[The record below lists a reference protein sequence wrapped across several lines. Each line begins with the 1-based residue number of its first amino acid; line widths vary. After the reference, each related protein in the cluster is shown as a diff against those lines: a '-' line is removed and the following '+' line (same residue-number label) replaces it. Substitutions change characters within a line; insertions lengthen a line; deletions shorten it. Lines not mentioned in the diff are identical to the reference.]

1 MAIFKE
7 VVRGDGSGIAEYY
20 RVNDGKVMNVD
31 YSVVTNKPTI
41 NGVVLAGDL
50 TMADFTEGLDAAV
63 IPMTGQE
70 MSKLGSSDTGII
82 LCTSDYSYRDNT
94 GKINA
99 VSRGVV
105 YEVVKGRL
113 VDTILVSGSGDGSGG
128 GSGSTP
134 RSNYTV
140 TVSPLEQN
148 VAIGA
153 EAELKFRFE
162 TTTLPDSG
170 TAQLYINGKLKST
183 QSVKTGEY
191 SFDVSKYIKA
201 GVNTFQVVTFDRNN
215 AKITLDYIVN
225 GIELLLSSDF
235 SSKTVQGIDIDFRY
249 KLTGYGNKEIHFAL
263 DDEEE
268 IIIESSSSNINTV
281 QQFKNL
287 SHGAHHLEVW
297 ADVQMEETYLESNKL
312 VYDFLCADPFN
323 DEVLILST
331 FNTESATEGDLL
343 AIDYLVYNNKAAK
356 SQVQLLINDEKKL
369 DVEVGRTRQTWNV
382 TNYPIGTTTFSI
394 VCGDVRVDKIVEVA
408 KLNIDLNPVT
418 DNLLL
423 HLTAQNRSNQET
435 EDTRSVWSYG
445 DTTAELNN
453 FTWVGDGWLN
463 SALKFKGLA
472 NGYLPINLFE
482 EDIRKTGR
490 TFEFE
495 FETYRAFKASSILLE
510 CLTEGKGFQIKQN
523 ECTLA
528 SEQTSVIA
536 KFNENSRIRVS
547 FVIEPLSS
555 NRLIKTYINGVLSGL
570 AQYSDTDNFQHN
582 APVGITINP
591 DEEEIDIC
599 SIRIYNRDLSSEEV
613 LNNYMYDLSDNAVKI
628 QKYTDNL
635 IYDVNGNVSYI
646 KMKAQMPVLTIT
658 GEMPPAK
665 GEKRTV
671 SCVYE
676 NIADDTYNFD
686 YDGCTIDVQGTSSQ
700 YYPRKNWKITL
711 PEKIKFHENAIEE
724 DTFCFKAD
732 YMETSHSHN
741 IGSAIIANNLPTE
754 LFPTRQENDKVRDTM
769 YGFPCVIFV
778 KENEEAEPVFH
789 GTYMFN
795 NDKSNADTLGLTT
808 ELAESWE
815 FRNNTSDHCLFKTND
830 FSVAAK
836 PEDNLEARYPGKNTD
851 YTNIKKLYDWI
862 VGCNGDVAKFK
873 AEFEEHL
880 NLEYCLNYIVF
891 MEFAML
897 TDSRAKNM
905 FLDTVDGNIWYPR
918 FYDMDTAWGLN
929 NEGELRFSYDV
940 EMHDQIGSGYV
951 WNDRGQS
958 VLWNMF
964 EEAFADEIKNK
975 YHELRKEKLTYDNI
989 YETYVTNISDKFVE
1003 ASYNEDAEY
1012 KYVGPL
1018 VENGDSTY
1026 LYAAQ
1031 GDRIE
1036 HFKYLLENRIIYLD
1050 SKYEYGDYN
1059 SNYATMRLYTTS
1071 ADFDITPYT
1080 TQYIKI
1086 KFGSTLKGTKCAA
1099 GQITKI
1105 TQPPGLEFND
1115 TETIIYG
1122 ASEIAN
1128 LGDLRDKYPGTV
1140 DITKCGK
1147 LQELIIGPT
1156 TGKNENLKTLS
1167 LGNNPLLRKLDVRNC
1182 PNLKGNLD
1190 MSGCSDLREVYLT
1203 GSGVTSVSLPE
1214 TSSVQKLHLPASLTS
1229 LTLKHQYNITDLQFE
1244 SYSNI
1249 QTLILADSIIGD
1261 PEDLIFKCPSLLRL
1275 NIEFKAG
1282 FFDAMP
1288 LDQLLHYTNNLKGV
1302 DEQGYNTEHPGF
1314 SGELTVSIP
1323 GHYTAEEIDNFKT
1336 MLASV
1341 YPLLNIT
1348 YVQGAD
1354 VFQFTGYGK
1363 VRTTP
1368 STTYPDGWYW
1378 SSTTDESQIEFYLV
1392 SKIIDG
1398 SEGVITFPETYKGK
1412 PVRGTTGLTITKA
1425 NYKIRAVVSPA
1436 SYAYSAEPGRTIFK
1450 GITAIQ
1456 GETSASQE
1464 SKLQIING
1472 IGPSFS
1478 LDGMFKHLS
1487 SLENQN
1493 DVTGTVT
1500 FNVYNATPP
1509 ISGKVFFPNATSYG
1523 REGLSHFK
1531 DVVWEKAEKIV
1542 YQGTYSST
1550 KHANFANGDNAFRLT
1565 EQPLIFKESVLTTQM
1580 SAFGS
1585 SITSVSSGYSAG
1597 IRGIQVTNEVDISHF
1612 PSNNT
1617 IPITTSL
1624 RAKKIT
1630 GTDCIQSTCYNRN
1643 GVLLPWRMFGPFI
1656 SEEDEFLSF
1665 PGITKMAY
1673 EGDPSL
1679 MSTTAKEVFQIVESS
1694 LAHYIFPNLK
1704 EIDVD
1709 YVKGPDVN
1717 QTAAEANDDKG
1728 FIRIGENVKLT
1739 KRTNSITERGACTL
1753 IARYGMLCRSLDVP
1767 ALDCSELDHGG
1778 YNTTTIRTSWVVN
1791 FGGFKDYGKAFDTTV
1806 SANYSKYR
1814 LGSFMVAPRLT
1825 FESLINILD
1834 NLYDIAS
1841 MGCATQTVYFGTS
1854 HLQKLKA
1861 SEEGLAA
1868 IERATEKGWTIVA

>member
-1 MAIFKE
+1 M
-7 VVRGDGSGIAEYY
+7 
-20 RVNDGKVMNVD
+20 
-31 YSVVTNKPTI
+31 
-41 NGVVLAGDL
+41 
-50 TMADFTEGLDAAV
+50 
-63 IPMTGQE
+63 
-70 MSKLGSSDTGII
+70 
-82 LCTSDYSYRDNT
+82 
-94 GKINA
+94 
-99 VSRGVV
+99 
-105 YEVVKGRL
+105 
-113 VDTILVSGSGDGSGG
+113 
-128 GSGSTP
+128 
-134 RSNYTV
+134 
-140 TVSPLEQN
+140 
-148 VAIGA
+148 
-153 EAELKFRFE
+153 
-162 TTTLPDSG
+162 
-170 TAQLYINGKLKST
+170 
-183 QSVKTGEY
+183 
-191 SFDVSKYIKA
+191 
-201 GVNTFQVVTFDRNN
+201 
-215 AKITLDYIVN
+215 
-225 GIELLLSSDF
+225 
-235 SSKTVQGIDIDFRY
+235 
-249 KLTGYGNKEIHFAL
+249 
-263 DDEEE
+263 
-268 IIIESSSSNINTV
+268 
-281 QQFKNL
+281 
-287 SHGAHHLEVW
+287 
-297 ADVQMEETYLESNKL
+297 
-312 VYDFLCADPFN
+312 
-323 DEVLILST
+323 
-331 FNTESATEGDLL
+331 
-343 AIDYLVYNNKAAK
+343 
-356 SQVQLLINDEKKL
+356 
-369 DVEVGRTRQTWNV
+369 
-382 TNYPIGTTTFSI
+382 
-394 VCGDVRVDKIVEVA
+394 
-408 KLNIDLNPVT
+408 
-418 DNLLL
+418 
-423 HLTAQNRSNQET
+423 
-435 EDTRSVWSYG
+435 WSYG

-463 SALKFKGLA
+463 NALKFKGLA

-510 CLTEGKGFQIKQN
+510 CLTENKGFQIRQN
-523 ECTLA
+523 ECTLF
-528 SEQTSVIA
+528 SEQTSVTA

-686 YDGCTIDVQGTSSQ
+686 YDECTIDVQGTSSQ
-700 YYPRKNWKITL
+700 YYPRKNWKIKL
-711 PEKIKFHENAIEE
+711 PEKIKFHDNAIEE

-741 IGSAIIANNLPTE
+741 IGSAIIANSLPTE

-778 KENEEAEPVFH
+778 KENEEATPVFH

-808 ELAESWE
+808 EFAESWE

-830 FSVAAK
+830 FSAAAK
-836 PEDNLEARYPGKNTD
+836 PEDNLEARYPDKNTD

-862 VGCNGDVAKFK
+862 VGCNGDIVKFK

-989 YETYVTNISDKFVE
+989 YETYVTNISDRFVE
-1003 ASYNEDAEY
+1003 ASYNEDAEF

-1036 HFKYLLENRIIYLD
+1036 HFKYLLENRITYLD

-1059 SNYATMRLYTTS
+1059 SNYATMRLYTTN
-1071 ADFDITPYT
+1071 ANFDITTYT
-1080 TQYIKI
+1080 TEYVKI
-1086 KFGSTLKGTKCAA
+1086 KFGSAIQGNKCIA
-1099 GQITKI
+1099 GITTQIP
-1105 TQPPGLEFND
+1105 QPPGLEFND

-1128 LGDLRDKYPGTV
+1128 LGNLSDKFPGTV

-1156 TGKNENLKTLS
+1156 AGKNENLKTLS

-1203 GSGVTSVSLPE
+1203 GSGVTSVSLPN

-1229 LTLKHQYNITDLQFE
+1229 LTLSHQYNITDLQFE

-1261 PEDLIFKCPSLLRL
+1261 PEDLIFKCPSLTRL
-1275 NIEFKAG
+1275 NIEFKPG
-1282 FFDAMP
+1282 FFDVLS

-1302 DEQGYNTEHPGF
+1302 DEQGYNTEYPGF
-1314 SGELTVSIP
+1314 TGELTVSTP
-1323 GHYTAEEIDNFKT
+1323 GHYTEEEIENFKI
-1336 MLASV
+1336 MLANA
-1341 YPLLNIT
+1341 YPLLKLS
-1348 YVQGAD
+1348 YVNGQD
-1354 VFQFTGYGK
+1354 VFQFKGYY
-1363 VRTTP
+1363 RRETTP
-1368 STTYPDGWYW
+1368 STSYPDGWYW
-1378 SSTTDESQIEFYLV
+1378 YETTDETLIEFYLV
-1392 SKIIDG
+1392 SKIVNG
-1398 SEGVITFPETYKGK
+1398 ASGVITFPETYKGK
-1412 PVRGTTGLTITKA
+1412 PVRGTTGISVQKEA
-1425 NYKIRAVVSPA
+1425 NNVRAIISPSSYK
-1436 SYAYSAEPGRTIFK
+1436 YSKEPGRTIFK
-1450 GITAIQ
+1450 GVTSITGDTA
-1456 GETSASQE
+1456 TAYT
-1464 SKLQIING
+1464 SKLQSVNG
-1472 IGPSFS
+1472 IGPSIS
-1478 LDGMFKHLS
+1478 IEGALPALS
-1487 SLENQN
+1487 SIENQN
-1493 DVTGTVT
+1493 DITG
-1500 FNVYNATPP
+1500 NVNINLYNVTPP
-1509 ISGKVFFPNATSYG
+1509 FRQKVFFPNATTYSAGRIGTVKDVAWEKVTDFYTNNNSYG
-1523 REGLSHFK
+1523 AG
-1531 DVVWEKAEKIV
+1531 KAV
-1542 YQGTYSST
+1542 C
-1550 KHANFANGDNAFRLT
+1550 FAGSVGYPDFRLT
-1565 EQPLIFKESVLTTQM
+1565 ESPLIFQDTVLPNAMKYFSTTT
-1580 SAFGS
+1580 
-1585 SITSVSSGYSAG
+1585 ITSISSGYSSG
-1597 IRGIQVTNEVDISHF
+1597 VMGIQTNDRVDISTLS
-1612 PSNNT
+1612 SNNS
-1617 IPITTSL
+1617 IPVLTTL

-1630 GTDCIQSTCYNRN
+1630 GTDNIASLCWNYKDL
-1643 GVLLPWRMFGPFI
+1643 LLPMGQFGPYI
-1656 SEEDEFLSF
+1656 SDEDNDEGKYLSF
-1665 PGITKMAY
+1665 GGIKKFAY
-1673 EGDPSL
+1673 EGDESILTPGSSACVKL
-1679 MSTTAKEVFQIVESS
+1679 LGYSTLT
-1694 LAHYIFPNLK
+1694 HYAFPNLQ

-1709 YVKGPDVN
+1709 YVQGPDN
-1717 QTAAEANDDKG
+1717 YGSSIPALTPDSLN
-1728 FIRIGENVKLT
+1728 FINIPDNVKLT
-1739 KRTNSITERGACTL
+1739 KRANSTASSGACTHFT
-1753 IARYGMLCRSLDVP
+1753 RYGIFCRNISVP
-1767 ALDCSELDHGG
+1767 VLDCSELDHGG
-1778 YNTTTIRTSWVVN
+1778 YNVATLGVSYVYD
-1791 FGGFKDYGKAFDTTV
+1791 FGGFKDYGKAFDPTAP
-1806 SANYSKYR
+1806 ANYNRYR
-1814 LGSFMVAPRLT
+1814 LGSFLYCGRNLNLQ
-1825 FESLINILD
+1825 SLINILD
-1834 NLYDIAS
+1834 GLYDIAS
-1841 MGCATQTVYFGTS
+1841 MGCATQSVYFGSS
-1854 HLQKLKA
+1854 HLSTLRN